1 LFQTGFLLRE
11 SENFGRFSASFHP
24 ISPAR
29 MQPFIKYLRIENYKS
44 IDKLELHDMP
54 PFAVFAGANGS
65 GKSNFFDALEFVS
78 QIAQSD
84 VEVALRKHQGFANM
98 HCVKRYKSK
107 ARTFEFDIQVFLQ
120 EHHILHIVQLYHK
133 YRLKVTN
140 LDTTPVLEEDYYT
153 SPPTVFP
160 PMHKRLGS
168 KASLQY
174 SQETNTY
181 RDADINFSSNV
192 SFLRYLETSLTETIR
207 GSRIYRID
215 PISAKRE
222 SAADAD
228 NSELDRSGNNLAS
241 VLRRLEQDENIRDTI
256 MEFLSLYVPNLE
268 KVSAHKQKLTSH
280 LALSFKESNTK
291 KEFPAHLI
299 SDGTI
304 YLLNLLVAVLDVKKR
319 TGITMIEEPERGLH
333 PEAISQIVAFMRERA
348 TSRNP
353 IWLTTH
359 SEAVVRATQ
368 EGDLF
373 FVEKEDG
380 RTVIKPAL
388 PYTNGSFS
396 RDRAWLSN
404 ALGGGL
410 PW

>member
-1 LFQTGFLLRE
+1 
-11 SENFGRFSASFHP
+11 
-24 ISPAR
+24 

-44 IDKLELHDMP
+44 IDKLELHDLP

-78 QIAQSD
+78 EISRFDVQTAMREGYDRIHSLLRNGQDAETFGFEIFMDNPLVQSNNTSVTISHQD
-84 VEVALRKHQGFANM
+84 ADSYFGGYCRLELNIKNWALQPRLDEKFWFTEG
-98 HCVKRYKSK
+98 
-107 ARTFEFDIQVFLQ
+107 EP
-120 EHHILHIVQLYHK
+120 HHIRIGS
-133 YRLKVTN
+133 
-140 LDTTPVLEEDYYT
+140 DY
-153 SPPTVFP
+153 FIDGR
-160 PMHKRLGS
+160 KI
-168 KASLQY
+168 
-174 SQETNTY
+174 QETHT
-181 RDADINFSSNV
+181 
-192 SFLRYLETSLTETIR
+192 SFLNMFQTDLNLFLNRARLFH
-207 GSRIYRID
+207 ID
-215 PISAKRE
+215 PIGLPILATTT
-222 SAADAD
+222 
-228 NSELDRSGNNLAS
+228 NNNVELDKRGYNVAS
-241 VLRRLEQDENIRDTI
+241 VLERLEKDDEIREIILDMLSLCVPSIENISVKKNR
-256 MEFLSLYVPNLE
+256 LSMSSELYF
-268 KVSAHKQKLTSH
+268 KQ
-280 LALSFKESNTK
+280 EGIDQ
-291 KEFPAHLI
+291 EFPI
-299 SDGTI
+299 GMVSDGTI
-304 YLLNLLVAVLDVKKR
+304 ALLCILVAVLDTKKR
-319 TGITMIEEPERGLH
+319 AGLTMIEEPERGLH

-359 SEAVVRATQ
+359 SEAVIRATQ

>member
-1 LFQTGFLLRE
+1 MTE
-11 SENFGRFSASFHP
+11 
-24 ISPAR
+24 
-29 MQPFIKYLRIENYKS
+29 PFIKYLRIENYKS
-44 IDKLELHDMP
+44 IDKLELHDLP

-65 GKSNFFDALEFVS
+65 GKSNFFDAIEFVS

-84 VEVALRKHQGFANM
+84 VEAALRKHQGFANM

-120 EHHILHIVQLYHK
+120 EHHIYHLAQFYTKYQLK
-133 YRLKVTN
+133 AKN
-140 LDTTPVLEEDYYT
+140 LDTTPILEEAYYT
-153 SPPTVFP
+153 FP
-160 PMHKRLGS
+160 PPFQPIHKRLDS
-168 KASLQY
+168 KASLHY
-174 SQETNTY
+174 SNITNTY
-181 RDADINFSSNV
+181 GVEDKEFPTNI
-192 SFLRYLETSLTETIR
+192 SFLRYLQTSLTETIR
-207 GSRIYRID
+207 GSRLYRID
-215 PISAKRE
+215 PIGAKRE

-228 NSELDRSGNNLAS
+228 NSELDRSGHNLAT
-241 VLRRLEQDENIRDTI
+241 VLQRLEQDINIRETI
-256 MEFLSLYVPNLE
+256 MEFLSLYVPSIE
-268 KVSAHKQKLTSH
+268 KASAYKQKLTSH
-280 LALSFKESNTK
+280 LALSFKEANIK

-319 TGITMIEEPERGLH
+319 IGITMIEEPERGLH

-359 SEAVVRATQ
+359 SEAVIRATQ
-368 EGDLF
+368 DGDLF

-380 RTVIKPAL
+380 RTIIKPAL
-388 PYTNGSFS
+388 PYSNGSFT

>member
-1 LFQTGFLLRE
+1 
-11 SENFGRFSASFHP
+11 
-24 ISPAR
+24 

-44 IDKLELHDMP
+44 IDKLELHDLP

-78 QIAQSD
+78 HFVRFSID
-84 VEVALRKHQGFANM
+84 EALRLHGGFNNT
-98 HCVKRYKSK
+98 HCFRRSSENNTTFAFEIELKFEIEGSKVPEHPEGILASDRYKILVTK
-107 ARTFEFDIQVFLQ
+107 LDTEPVLQ
-120 EHHILHIVQLYHK
+120 EWYKTPFDKDYLQSRNGTEAMSHNLTVSDFTINKLKPIITFQDSVFHIPNTTTVLNHIGSQLVDAL
-133 YRLKVTN
+133 RTMR
-140 LDTTPVLEEDYYT
+140 
-153 SPPTVFP
+153 VFAINP
-160 PMHKRLGS
+160 DEAKGFNRS
-168 KASLQY
+168 DRNKA
-174 SQETNTY
+174 
-181 RDADINFSSNV
+181 
-192 SFLRYLETSLTETIR
+192 
-207 GSRIYRID
+207 
-215 PISAKRE
+215 
-222 SAADAD
+222 
-228 NSELDRSGNNLAS
+228 ELNRNGNNLALVLARLQEDDEIREIILDFMSLCVPSLDNIS
-241 VLRRLEQDENIRDTI
+241 VKKQ
-256 MEFLSLYVPNLE
+256 SLDD
-268 KVSAHKQKLTSH
+268 SAIL
-280 LALSFKESNTK
+280 LFKETGTD

-304 YLLNLLVAVLDVKKR
+304 YLLNLLVAILDVKKR
-319 TGITMIEEPERGLH
+319 IGITMIEEPERGLH

-396 RDRAWLSN
+396 RDQAWLSN

>member
-1 LFQTGFLLRE
+1 LRE

-44 IDKLELHDMP
+44 IDKLELHDVP

-78 QIAQSD
+78 EIS
-84 VEVALRKHQGFANM
+84 RFN
-98 HCVKRYKSK
+98 
-107 ARTFEFDIQVFLQ
+107 LQ
-120 EHHILHIVQLYHK
+120 TAMREGYERIH
-133 YRLKVTN
+133 
-140 LDTTPVLEEDYYT
+140 
-153 SPPTVFP
+153 
-160 PMHKRLGS
+160 
-168 KASLQY
+168 
-174 SQETNTY
+174 
-181 RDADINFSSNV
+181 
-192 SFLRYLETSLTETIR
+192 SFLRDGDVATIFAFEMIMEHPTNVFKSVPVSKYVDADNYHGGYDRFEMEIRDWNTEPFLVEKYWVNDKKPVHERYGIDIVLHDGRLPIKDKEPPEKLQGSLLQMLRSDLAQTINR
-207 GSRIYRID
+207 ARIFHID
-215 PISAKRE
+215 PIGLPVLAVTSNNAG
-222 SAADAD
+222 
-228 NSELDRSGNNLAS
+228 ELDKRGYNIAS
-241 VLRRLEQDENIRDTI
+241 VLERLEQDDEIREIILDMLSLCVPSIENISVKRNRLN
-256 MEFLSLYVPNLE
+256 MSSELYF
-268 KVSAHKQKLTSH
+268 KQ
-280 LALSFKESNTK
+280 EGIDQ
-291 KEFPAHLI
+291 EFPI
-299 SDGTI
+299 GMVSDGTI
-304 YLLNLLVAVLDVKKR
+304 ALLCILVVVLDTKKR
-319 TGITMIEEPERGLH
+319 AGLTMIEEPERGLH

-348 TSRNP
+348 TPQNP